1 MKIATQNQ
9 AFFPTAIME
18 KFEYIKAMGFDGYEI
33 DGRLLVEN
41 LDEVKAAIKATGL
54 PVTTA
59 CGGYDGWIGDFIEER
74 RLNGL
79 QQIERILEALAE
91 VGGKGIIVP
100 AAWGMFTFRLPPMT
114 SPRSLDGDRKA
125 VSASLRWLDE
135 VAARTGTT
143 VYLEP
148 LNRYQDHMINT
159 LADAR
164 RYIEENGLKHVLP
177 DVTGIE
183 VELDGVNFT
192 LLSGE
197 ILEWQRE
204 LAFANGELHR
214 NVVWRSP
221 DGKRYRLESRRFV
234 SLDQLPL
241 VAMQLSITPLDGAA
255 QAVLKTG
262 IDATQT
268 NSGRQHL
275 DEISVRV
282 FDQNYMQGVYETQ
295 DRASEVVVSA
305 FCQLSAKS
313 DSCFTAKNRRLSVHH
328 SLTIT
333 QGDTVTLEKI
343 VWLTHRSDKALSQES
358 FARNALADLKVCAAR
373 GYDTLL
379 ESSAFAWE
387 AVWRDAR
394 VEVTCAEQQDQLAL
408 DYAVWHL
415 TTMTPAHDERSSI
428 AAKGLTGEG
437 YKGHVF
443 WDTEIF
449 LLPFHLFTRPQIAR
463 SLLRY
468 RWLNLSG
475 AREKARRN
483 GWPGAL
489 FPWESAASGQE
500 ETPEFAAINIRTG
513 VRQKVASA
521 LAEHHIVAD
530 IAWAVVAYWQA
541 THDDAFMRNEGLTL
555 LMETAS
561 FWMGRATEINGR
573 LEILDVIGPD
583 EYTEHVNNNA
593 YTNYL
598 AWHNVACARQFM
610 AMFGREDARFTEN
623 AGKFL
628 ARLWL
633 PEADADGVIPQDETF
648 MAKPAIDL
656 SRYKAKA
663 GKQTILLDYSRAE
676 VNEMQILKQADVVM
690 LNYLLPERF
699 TPQQCAA
706 NLAFYEPRTIHDSS
720 LSKAIHGIVLARCGD
735 TDGAYAFWRDGIA
748 IDLGDDPHSSD
759 DGIHAAATGAIW
771 LGAIQGFAGLHISE
785 GELHLAPKLPAH
797 WQKLAFPLRWRDA
810 TMHITCEDDQ
820 LTIETTA
827 PVTLTLWGKTLHV
840 SGRKV
845 CARKDFLASVNGT
858 ATTEG
863 RHDA

>member
-1 MKIATQNQ
+1 MLNVSVLTEPGFCPHSLNKYAS
-9 AFFPTAIME
+9 IM
-18 KFEYIKAMGFDGYEI
+18 
-33 DGRLLVEN
+33 
-41 LDEVKAAIKATGL
+41 
-54 PVTTA
+54 A
-59 CGGYDGWIGDFIEER
+59 CGNGYIGIRAAHEEDYTR
-74 RLNGL
+74 QTRGMYLAGL
-79 QQIERILEALAE
+79 YHQAGRNE
-91 VGGKGIIVP
+91 
-100 AAWGMFTFRLPPMT
+100 
-114 SPRSLDGDRKA
+114 
-125 VSASLRWLDE
+125 
-135 VAARTGTT
+135 TT
-143 VYLEP
+143 EL
-148 LNRYQDHMINT
+148 IN
-159 LADAR
+159 
-164 RYIEENGLKHVLP
+164 LP
-177 DVTGIE
+177 DITGID

-192 LLSGE
+192 LLSGD

-204 LAFANGELHR
+204 LAFANGELR
-214 NVVWRSP
+214 RSVVWRSP
-221 DGKRYRLESRRFV
+221 DGKRYRLESRRFA
-234 SLDQLPL
+234 SLDQLSL
-241 VAMQLSITPLDGAA
+241 AAMQISITPLDAVS
-255 QAVLKTG
+255 QVVLKTG

-275 DEISVRV
+275 DEVSVRV
-282 FDQNYMQGVYETQ
+282 FDQHYMQGVYETQ
-295 DRASEVVVSA
+295 DRTSDVVISA
-305 FCQLSAKS
+305 FCQLSTKS

-328 SLTIT
+328 SLTVA

-343 VWLTHRSDKALSQES
+343 VWVTHRSDKALSQAS
-358 FARNALADLKVCAAR
+358 FARSALADLKACAAR
-373 GYDTLL
+373 GYNALL
-379 ESSAFAWE
+379 ESSSYAWKD
-387 AVWRDAR
+387 VWLDAR
-394 VEVTCAEQQDQLAL
+394 VEVTSAEHQDQIAL

-449 LLPFHLFTRPQIAR
+449 LLPFHLFTRPQVAR

-513 VRQKVASA
+513 TRQKVASA

-555 LMETAS
+555 LIETAT
-561 FWMGRATEINGR
+561 FWMGRATEIKGR
-573 LEILDVIGPD
+573 LEIHDVIGPD

-598 AWHNVACARQFM
+598 AWHNVASACRFM
-610 AMFGREDARFTEN
+610 AMFGREDAGFTQN
-623 AGKFL
+623 AKQFL

-633 PEADADGVIPQDETF
+633 PEPRTDGVIPQDDSF

-663 GKQTILLDYSRAE
+663 GKQTVLLDYSRAE

-699 TPQQCAA
+699 TPQQCVA

-720 LSKAIHGIVLARCGD
+720 LSKAIHGIVTARCSD
-735 TDGAYAFWRDGIA
+735 TEGAYAFWRDGVA

-771 LGAIQGFAGLHISE
+771 SGVIQGFAGMQIVE

-797 WQKLAFPLRWRDA
+797 WRRLAFPFRWRNA
-810 TMHITCEDDQ
+810 RMHFAFENEV
-820 LTIETTA
+820 LTIDTSS
-827 PVTLTLWGKTLHV
+827 PVTFTLWGKT
-840 SGRKV
+840 V
-845 CARKDFLASVNGT
+845 CISEHQVFSYQDFLTSVNGT
-858 ATTEG
+858 ATMEAN
-863 RHDA
+863 HEA

>member
-1 MKIATQNQ
+1 MLNVSVLTEPGFCPHSLNKFAS
-9 AFFPTAIME
+9 IM
-18 KFEYIKAMGFDGYEI
+18 
-33 DGRLLVEN
+33 
-41 LDEVKAAIKATGL
+41 
-54 PVTTA
+54 A
-59 CGGYDGWIGDFIEER
+59 CGNGYIGIRATHEEDYTR
-74 RLNGL
+74 QTRGMYLAGL
-79 QQIERILEALAE
+79 YHQAGRNE
-91 VGGKGIIVP
+91 
-100 AAWGMFTFRLPPMT
+100 
-114 SPRSLDGDRKA
+114 
-125 VSASLRWLDE
+125 
-135 VAARTGTT
+135 TT
-143 VYLEP
+143 EL
-148 LNRYQDHMINT
+148 IN
-159 LADAR
+159 
-164 RYIEENGLKHVLP
+164 LP
-177 DVTGIE
+177 DITGID

-192 LLSGE
+192 LLSGD

-204 LAFANGELHR
+204 LAFANGELR
-214 NVVWRSP
+214 RSVVWRSP
-221 DGKRYRLESRRFV
+221 DGKRYRLESRRFA

-241 VAMQLSITPLDGAA
+241 VAMQISITPLDAVS
-255 QAVLKTG
+255 QVVLKTG

-275 DEISVRV
+275 DEVSVRV
-282 FDQNYMQGVYETQ
+282 FDQHYMQGVYETQ
-295 DRASEVVVSA
+295 DRTSDVVISA
-305 FCQLSAKS
+305 FCQLSTKS

-328 SLTIT
+328 SLTVA

-343 VWLTHRSDKALSQES
+343 VWVTHRSDKSLSQAS
-358 FARNALADLKVCAAR
+358 FARSALADLKVCAAR
-373 GYDTLL
+373 GYNALL
-379 ESSAFAWE
+379 ESSSYAWKD
-387 AVWRDAR
+387 VWLDAR
-394 VEVTCAEQQDQLAL
+394 VEVTSAEHQDQIAL

-449 LLPFHLFTRPQIAR
+449 LLPFHLFTRPLVAR

-513 VRQKVASA
+513 TRQKVASA

-555 LMETAS
+555 LVETAT
-561 FWMGRATEINGR
+561 FWMGRATEIKGR
-573 LEILDVIGPD
+573 LEIHDVIGPD

-598 AWHNVACARQFM
+598 AWHNVASACRFM
-610 AMFGREDARFTEN
+610 AMFGREDAGFTQN
-623 AGKFL
+623 AKQFL

-633 PEADADGVIPQDETF
+633 PEPRTDGVIPQDDSF
-648 MAKPAIDL
+648 MAKPSIDL

-699 TPQQCAA
+699 TPQQCVA

-720 LSKAIHGIVLARCGD
+720 LSKAIHGIVTARCGD
-735 TDGAYAFWRDGIA
+735 TEGAYAFWRDGVA
-748 IDLGDDPHSSD
+748 IDLGGDPHSSD

-771 LGAIQGFAGLHISE
+771 SGVIQGFAGMQIVE

-797 WQKLAFPLRWRDA
+797 WRRLAFPLRWRNA
-810 TMHITCEDDQ
+810 RMHFAFENEV
-820 LTIETTA
+820 LTIDTSS
-827 PVTLTLWGKTLHV
+827 PVTFTLWGKT
-840 SGRKV
+840 V
-845 CARKDFLASVNGT
+845 CISERQALSYQDFLTSVNGT
-858 ATTEG
+858 ATMEAS
-863 RHDA
+863 HDA

>member
-1 MKIATQNQ
+1 MLIQSVLTDPGFCPHSLNKYAS
-9 AFFPTAIME
+9 IM
-18 KFEYIKAMGFDGYEI
+18 
-33 DGRLLVEN
+33 
-41 LDEVKAAIKATGL
+41 
-54 PVTTA
+54 A
-59 CGGYDGWIGDFIEER
+59 CGNGYMGVRATHEEDYTQQTR
-74 RLNGL
+74 GMYLAGL
-79 QQIERILEALAE
+79 YHRAGRNETNEL
-91 VGGKGIIVP
+91 V
-100 AAWGMFTFRLPPMT
+100 
-114 SPRSLDGDRKA
+114 
-125 VSASLRWLDE
+125 
-135 VAARTGTT
+135 
-143 VYLEP
+143 
-148 LNRYQDHMINT
+148 N
-159 LADAR
+159 
-164 RYIEENGLKHVLP
+164 LP
-177 DVTGIE
+177 DITGINI
-183 VELDGVNFT
+183 ELDGINFT

-197 ILEWQRE
+197 ILDWHRE
-204 LAFANGELHR
+204 LAFASGELR
-214 NVVWRSP
+214 RSVLWCSP
-221 DGKRYRLESRRFV
+221 EGKRYRLESRRFV

-241 VAMQLSITPLDGAA
+241 VAMQLSITPVDADSRV
-255 QAVLKTG
+255 VLKTG

-268 NSGRQHL
+268 NSGKQHL

-282 FDQNYMQGVYETQ
+282 FDEHYMQGVYETQ
-295 DRASEVVVSA
+295 NRVSDVVISA
-305 FCQLSAKS
+305 CCRLSKNS
-313 DSCFTAKNRRLSVHH
+313 DSCFTAKNRRVMAHH
-328 SLTIT
+328 ALTVNE
-333 QGDTVTLEKI
+333 GDTVTFEKL
-343 VWLTHRSDKALSQES
+343 VWVTHRSDKALSQDS
-358 FARNALADLKVCAAR
+358 FARHSLAELKACAER
-373 GYDTLL
+373 GYAALL
-379 ESSAFAWE
+379 KRSVSAWE
-387 AVWRDAR
+387 RVWLDCR
-394 VEVTCAEQQDQLAL
+394 VEVESSEHQDQMAL

-415 TTMTPAHDERSSI
+415 TTMTPAHSERSSI
-428 AAKGLTGEG
+428 GAKGLTGEG

-463 SLLRY
+463 NLLRY

-561 FWMGRATEINGR
+561 FWMGRATETNGR
-573 LEILDVIGPD
+573 LEIHDVIGPD

-610 AMFGREDARFTEN
+610 SMFGREDARFTDN
-623 AGKFL
+623 AARFL

-633 PEADADGVIPQDETF
+633 PEANADGVIPQDDTF

-656 SRYKAKA
+656 TRYKANA

-699 TPQQCAA
+699 TPEQCAA

-735 TDGAYAFWRDGIA
+735 TEGAYAFWRDGIA

-771 LGAIQGFAGLHISE
+771 SGAIQGFAGLQIIE
-785 GELHLAPKLPAH
+785 GELHLAPTLPAR
-797 WQKLAFPLRWRDA
+797 WSRLAFPLRWRDA
-810 TMHITCEDDQ
+810 TVHFTCEDGR

-827 PVTLTLWGKTLHV
+827 PVRLTLWGKTLDIT
-840 SGRKV
+840 GRKV
-845 CARKDFLASVNGT
+845 CAYKDFLASVNGT

-863 RHDA
+863 HHDA

>member
-1 MKIATQNQ
+1 MLNVSVLTDPGFCPHSLNKYASVMTCGNG
-9 AFFPTAIME
+9 
-18 KFEYIKAMGFDGYEI
+18 YMGIRAAHEEDYTLQTRGMYLAGLYHRA
-33 DGRLLVEN
+33 GRNETTELVN
-41 LDEVKAAIKATGL
+41 
-54 PVTTA
+54 
-59 CGGYDGWIGDFIEER
+59 
-74 RLNGL
+74 
-79 QQIERILEALAE
+79 
-91 VGGKGIIVP
+91 
-100 AAWGMFTFRLPPMT
+100 
-114 SPRSLDGDRKA
+114 
-125 VSASLRWLDE
+125 
-135 VAARTGTT
+135 
-143 VYLEP
+143 
-148 LNRYQDHMINT
+148 
-159 LADAR
+159 
-164 RYIEENGLKHVLP
+164 LP
-177 DVTGIE
+177 DITGID

-221 DGKRYRLESRRFV
+221 NGKRYRLESRRFV

-241 VAMQLSITPLDGAA
+241 VAMQLAITPLDAPA

-275 DEISVRV
+275 DEISVRI
-282 FDQNYMQGVYETQ
+282 FDQHYMQGVYETQ

-305 FCQLSAKS
+305 YCQLSTKS

-328 SLTIT
+328 SLTIVR
-333 QGDTVTLEKI
+333 GDTVTLEKI
-343 VWLTHRSDKALSQES
+343 VWVAHRSEKALSQES

-373 GYDTLL
+373 GYEALL
-379 ESSAFAWE
+379 ESSAYAWKD
-387 AVWRDAR
+387 VWRDAR
-394 VEVTCAEQQDQLAL
+394 VEVTSTEQQDQQAL

-449 LLPFHLFTRPQIAR
+449 LLPFHLFTRLQIAR

-468 RWLNLSG
+468 RWLNLAG

-573 LEILDVIGPD
+573 LEIHDVIGPD

-598 AWHNVACARQFM
+598 A
-610 AMFGREDARFTEN
+610 
-623 AGKFL
+623 
-628 ARLWL
+628 
-633 PEADADGVIPQDETF
+633 
-648 MAKPAIDL
+648 
-656 SRYKAKA
+656 
-663 GKQTILLDYSRAE
+663 
-676 VNEMQILKQADVVM
+676 
-690 LNYLLPERF
+690 
-699 TPQQCAA
+699 
-706 NLAFYEPRTIHDSS
+706 
-720 LSKAIHGIVLARCGD
+720 
-735 TDGAYAFWRDGIA
+735 
-748 IDLGDDPHSSD
+748 
-759 DGIHAAATGAIW
+759 
-771 LGAIQGFAGLHISE
+771 
-785 GELHLAPKLPAH
+785 
-797 WQKLAFPLRWRDA
+797 
-810 TMHITCEDDQ
+810 
-820 LTIETTA
+820 
-827 PVTLTLWGKTLHV
+827 
-840 SGRKV
+840 
-845 CARKDFLASVNGT
+845 
-858 ATTEG
+858 
-863 RHDA
+863 

>member
-1 MKIATQNQ
+1 MLNVSVLTDPGFCPHSLNKYAS
-9 AFFPTAIME
+9 IM
-18 KFEYIKAMGFDGYEI
+18 
-33 DGRLLVEN
+33 
-41 LDEVKAAIKATGL
+41 
-54 PVTTA
+54 A
-59 CGGYDGWIGDFIEER
+59 CGNGYMGIRATHEEDYTR
-74 RLNGL
+74 QNRGMYLAGL
-79 QQIERILEALAE
+79 YHQAGRNE
-91 VGGKGIIVP
+91 
-100 AAWGMFTFRLPPMT
+100 
-114 SPRSLDGDRKA
+114 
-125 VSASLRWLDE
+125 
-135 VAARTGTT
+135 TT
-143 VYLEP
+143 EL
-148 LNRYQDHMINT
+148 IN
-159 LADAR
+159 
-164 RYIEENGLKHVLP
+164 LP
-177 DVTGIE
+177 DIIGID

-192 LLSGE
+192 LLSGD

-204 LAFANGELHR
+204 LAFANGELR
-214 NVVWRSP
+214 RSVLWLSP

-241 VAMQLSITPLDGAA
+241 AAMQLSITPLDAA
-255 QAVLKTG
+255 SQVVLKTG

-275 DEISVRV
+275 DEMSVRV
-282 FDQNYMQGVYETQ
+282 FDQHYMQGVYETQ
-295 DRASEVVVSA
+295 DRVSDVVVLA
-305 FCQLSAKS
+305 FCQLSTKS

-328 SLTIT
+328 SLTIA

-343 VWLTHRSDKALSQES
+343 VWVTHRSDKTLSQET
-358 FARNALADLKVCAAR
+358 FARDALADLKVCAAR
-373 GYDTLL
+373 GYDALL
-379 ESSAFAWE
+379 ESSSYAWKE
-387 AVWRDAR
+387 VWLDAR
-394 VEVTCAEQQDQLAL
+394 VEVTSADRQDQIAL

-449 LLPFHLFTRPQIAR
+449 LLPFHLFTRPQVAR

-468 RWLNLSG
+468 RWINLPG

-513 VRQKVASA
+513 TRQKVASA

-555 LMETAS
+555 LMETAA
-561 FWMGRATEINGR
+561 FWMGRVTDINGR
-573 LEILDVIGPD
+573 LEIHDVIGPD

-598 AWHNVACARQFM
+598 AWHNVASACRFM
-610 AMFGREDARFTEN
+610 AMFGREDEGFTQKATRFLT
-623 AGKFL
+623 
-628 ARLWL
+628 RLWL
-633 PEADADGVIPQDETF
+633 PEANSDGVIPQDDTF

-656 SRYKAKA
+656 SRYKEKA

-699 TPQQCAA
+699 TSQQCVA

-720 LSKAIHGIVLARCGD
+720 LSKAIHGIVTARCGD
-735 TDGAYAFWRDGIA
+735 TEGAYAFWRDGVA

-771 LGAIQGFAGLHISE
+771 SGVIQGFAGMQIME

-797 WQKLAFPLRWRDA
+797 WRRFAFPLRWRNARLHFTFENDV
-810 TMHITCEDDQ
+810 
-820 LTIETTA
+820 LTIDTTA
-827 PVTLTLWGKTLHV
+827 PVTLTLWGKTVCV
-840 SGRKV
+840 S
-845 CARKDFLASVNGT
+845 ARQALTRTEFLASFNGT
-858 ATTEG
+858 ATTEAS
-863 RHDA
+863 HEA

>member
-1 MKIATQNQ
+1 MLNQ
-9 AFFPTAIME
+9 SVLTDPGFCPHSLNKYASIM
-18 KFEYIKAMGFDGYEI
+18 
-33 DGRLLVEN
+33 
-41 LDEVKAAIKATGL
+41 
-54 PVTTA
+54 A
-59 CGGYDGWIGDFIEER
+59 CGNGYMGIRATHEEDYTQQTR
-74 RLNGL
+74 GMYLAGL
-79 QQIERILEALAE
+79 YHRAGRNE
-91 VGGKGIIVP
+91 
-100 AAWGMFTFRLPPMT
+100 
-114 SPRSLDGDRKA
+114 
-125 VSASLRWLDE
+125 
-135 VAARTGTT
+135 TT
-143 VYLEP
+143 EL
-148 LNRYQDHMINT
+148 IN
-159 LADAR
+159 
-164 RYIEENGLKHVLP
+164 LP

-633 PEADADGVIPQDETF
+633 PEADADGVIPQDDTF

>member
-1 MKIATQNQ
+1 MLNVSVLTEPGFCPHSLNKYAS
-9 AFFPTAIME
+9 IM
-18 KFEYIKAMGFDGYEI
+18 
-33 DGRLLVEN
+33 
-41 LDEVKAAIKATGL
+41 
-54 PVTTA
+54 A
-59 CGGYDGWIGDFIEER
+59 CGNGYIGIRATHEEDYTR
-74 RLNGL
+74 QTRGMYLAGL
-79 QQIERILEALAE
+79 YHQAGRNE
-91 VGGKGIIVP
+91 
-100 AAWGMFTFRLPPMT
+100 
-114 SPRSLDGDRKA
+114 
-125 VSASLRWLDE
+125 
-135 VAARTGTT
+135 TT
-143 VYLEP
+143 EL
-148 LNRYQDHMINT
+148 IN
-159 LADAR
+159 
-164 RYIEENGLKHVLP
+164 LP
-177 DVTGIE
+177 DITGID

-192 LLSGE
+192 LLSGD

-204 LAFANGELHR
+204 LAFANGELR
-214 NVVWRSP
+214 RSVVWRSP
-221 DGKRYRLESRRFV
+221 DGKRYRLESRRFA
-234 SLDQLPL
+234 SLDQLSL
-241 VAMQLSITPLDGAA
+241 AAMQISITPLDAVS
-255 QAVLKTG
+255 QIVLKTG

-275 DEISVRV
+275 DEVSVRV
-282 FDQNYMQGVYETQ
+282 FDQHYMQGVYETQ
-295 DRASEVVVSA
+295 DRTSDVVISA
-305 FCQLSAKS
+305 FCQLSTKS

-328 SLTIT
+328 SLTVA

-343 VWLTHRSDKALSQES
+343 VWVTHRSDKSLSQAS
-358 FARNALADLKVCAAR
+358 FARSALADLKVCAAR
-373 GYDTLL
+373 GYNALL
-379 ESSAFAWE
+379 ESSSYAWKD
-387 AVWRDAR
+387 VWLDAR
-394 VEVTCAEQQDQLAL
+394 VEVTSAEHQDQIAL

-449 LLPFHLFTRPQIAR
+449 LLPFHLFTRPQVAR

-513 VRQKVASA
+513 TRQKVASA

-555 LMETAS
+555 LVETAT
-561 FWMGRATEINGR
+561 FWMGRATEIKGR
-573 LEILDVIGPD
+573 LEIHDVIGPD

-598 AWHNVACARQFM
+598 AWHNVASACRFM
-610 AMFGREDARFTEN
+610 AMFGREDAGFTQN
-623 AGKFL
+623 AKQFL

-633 PEADADGVIPQDETF
+633 PEPRTDGVIPQDDSF

-699 TPQQCAA
+699 TPQQCVA

-720 LSKAIHGIVLARCGD
+720 LSKAIHGIVTARCDD
-735 TDGAYAFWRDGIA
+735 TEGAYAFWRDGVA

-771 LGAIQGFAGLHISE
+771 SGVIQGFAGMQIVE

-797 WQKLAFPLRWRDA
+797 WRRLAFPLRWRNA
-810 TMHITCEDDQ
+810 RMHFAFENEV
-820 LTIETTA
+820 LTIDTSS
-827 PVTLTLWGKTLHV
+827 PVTFTLWGKT
-840 SGRKV
+840 V
-845 CARKDFLASVNGT
+845 CISERQALSYQDFLTSVNGT
-858 ATTEG
+858 ATMEAS
-863 RHDA
+863 HDA

>member
-1 MKIATQNQ
+1 MLNLSVLTDP
-9 AFFPTAIME
+9 AFCPHSLNKYASIM
-18 KFEYIKAMGFDGYEI
+18 
-33 DGRLLVEN
+33 
-41 LDEVKAAIKATGL
+41 
-54 PVTTA
+54 A
-59 CGGYDGWIGDFIEER
+59 CGNGYMGIRATHEEDYTQQTR
-74 RLNGL
+74 GMYLAGL
-79 QQIERILEALAE
+79 YHRAGRNETCEL
-91 VGGKGIIVP
+91 V
-100 AAWGMFTFRLPPMT
+100 
-114 SPRSLDGDRKA
+114 
-125 VSASLRWLDE
+125 
-135 VAARTGTT
+135 
-143 VYLEP
+143 
-148 LNRYQDHMINT
+148 N
-159 LADAR
+159 
-164 RYIEENGLKHVLP
+164 LP
-177 DVTGIE
+177 DITGIDI
-183 VELDGVNFT
+183 ELDGENFT

-197 ILEWQRE
+197 ILSWQHG

-214 NVVWRSP
+214 SLIWRSAE
-221 DGKRYRLESRRFV
+221 GRRYRLESRRFV
-234 SLDQLPL
+234 SLDALPL
-241 VAMQLSITPLDGAA
+241 AAMQLSITPLDASS
-255 QAVLKTG
+255 QIVLKTG

-282 FDQNYMQGVYETQ
+282 FDQHYLQGVYETQ
-295 DRASEVVVSA
+295 DRAAEVVISA
-305 FCQLSAKS
+305 CCRLSTDS
-313 DSCFTAKNRRLSVHH
+313 DNCFTAKNRRITAHH
-328 SLTIT
+328 VLTASP
-333 QGDTVTLEKI
+333 GETVTLEKL
-343 VWLTHRSDKALSQES
+343 VWVTHRRERALSTET
-358 FARNALADLKVCAAR
+358 FARNALADLKACASQGYAALLAR
-373 GYDTLL
+373 
-379 ESSAFAWE
+379 SASAWKN
-387 AVWRDAR
+387 VWRDSR
-394 VEVTCAEQQDQLAL
+394 VEVASTEDRDQLAL

-415 TTMTPAHDERSSI
+415 TAMTPAHDERSSI

-449 LLPFHLFTRPQIAR
+449 LLPFHLFTRPQVAR

-468 RWLNLSG
+468 RWLNLAG

-513 VRQKVASA
+513 IRQKVASA

-541 THDDAFMRNEGLTL
+541 TQDDDFMRNEGLTL

-561 FWMGRATEINGR
+561 FWMGRATEANGR
-573 LEILDVIGPD
+573 LEIHDVIGPD

-598 AWHNVACARQFM
+598 AWHNVASARRFM
-610 AMFGREDARFTEN
+610 TMFGIVDTRFTEN
-623 AGKFL
+623 ANRFL
-628 ARLWL
+628 TRLWL
-633 PEADADGVIPQDETF
+633 PEANAEGVLPQDDTF

-699 TPQQCAA
+699 TPQQCVA

-720 LSKAIHGIVLARCGD
+720 LSKAIHGIVCARCGD
-735 TDGAYAFWRDGIA
+735 TERAYAFWRDGVA

-759 DGIHAAATGAIW
+759 EGIHAAATGAIW
-771 LGAIQGFAGLHISE
+771 SGVIQGFAGLQVVE

-797 WQKLAFPLRWRDA
+797 WRRLTFPLRWRNA
-810 TMHITCEDDQ
+810 RLRVTFEDDL
-820 LTIETTA
+820 LTIDTTA
-827 PVTLTLWGKTLHV
+827 PVTLTLWGKNLNA
-840 SGRKV
+840 SGRQV
-845 CARKDFLASVNGT
+845 WSYRDFLTPVSGT

-863 RHDA
+863 GHNA